1 MIFIFLRRTN
11 YFSTVS
17 IHSTNFDTSYLL
29 LLYQPSPHNDVNV
42 KIARRTSILLSLSLS
57 LSRFAARKSKR
68 QRGRTVSSFVRYAG
82 KSALCA
88 VFYARTHNTPVSV
101 YRKQVLSIRRGKINK
116 WRSWCSPGPGCL
128 PLSSSAYRVF
138 TSVKTGS
145 VNMHVLCINTERSPM
160 LLLLLLS
167 FSLSLSF
174 FPSSLSPTSSP
185 CSRASGT
192 CGCGRKGREKGEF
205 SRGEKRCEYVGIYM
219 REVGRGLLCLIQD
232 FACRFAIQNR

>member
-128 PLSSSAYRVF
+128 PLSSGAYRVF

-167 FSLSLSF
+167 FSLSLLLSILSF
-174 FPSSLSPTSSP
+174 PYLFSLLACKWNMWMWTEGK
-185 CSRASGT
+185 RERWIFEGKKDAST
-192 CGCGRKGREKGEF
+192 
-205 SRGEKRCEYVGIYM
+205 
-219 REVGRGLLCLIQD
+219 
-232 FACRFAIQNR
+232 